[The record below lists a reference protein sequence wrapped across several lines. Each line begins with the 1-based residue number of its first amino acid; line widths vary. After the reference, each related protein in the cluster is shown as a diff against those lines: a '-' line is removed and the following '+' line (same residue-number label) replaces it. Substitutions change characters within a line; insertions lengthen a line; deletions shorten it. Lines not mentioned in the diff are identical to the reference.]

1 MDDRLTQL
9 RTALPVDVLTMLA
22 PVADAMKATV
32 RDQTREIMLGV
43 IRDAQ
48 RRVRGAS
55 GERRKAKFNINPD
68 RLATAV
74 LQSTAAP
81 LLPYSD
87 DGTAVGTVDWGESES
102 EDDPCPTGCEGDSDC
117 HGDCDCA
124 ACEDECSCRAYDECC
139 GWCEHH
145 RQHCADDDNDD
156 GVCPCGC
163 NYCRNCD
170 HTCSRP

>member
-9 RTALPVDVLTMLA
+9 RAALPVDVLTMLA

-32 RDQTREIMLGV
+32 RDQTRETMLGV

-55 GERRKAKFNINPD
+55 AERSRGKFNIDPD

-74 LQSTAAP
+74 LQSTAG
-81 LLPYSD
+81 LLSPCD
-87 DGTAVGTVDWGESES
+87 DSADSGTVDWGESE
-102 EDDPCPTGCEGDSDC
+102 DDSCPTGCQGDSDC

-124 ACEDECSCRAYDECC
+124 ACEDECSCREYATCC
-139 GWCEHH
+139 GWCSHH
-145 RQHCADDDNDD
+145 GQHCDDDSSEY
-156 GVCPCGC
+156 VCPCGC

-170 HTCSRP
+170 HTCNDR